1 MSLCNE
7 LLRTVSA
14 GEGDAN
20 VCLGGGVFKVSGVV
34 AFSKVGVVAL
44 GGGVLR
50 SGASGASGALGRTLF
65 KVAGALALCNCGAAA
80 GLALGGGGAAAA
92 AAALFGT
99 GLLASVALLDASA
112 CGGIAFGGGAG
123 FAFPPAGG
131 TGQLFGTTT
140 GGGDTCTGVAFA
152 LVDGDEDSATC
163 APTFRLAAVAFA
175 LARMAC
181 TKSMLGVGAGAGG
194 AFTALGGMRNP
205 ARITADKHEK
215 LGNTWNDNI

>member
-1 MSLCNE
+1 M
-7 LLRTVSA
+7 
-14 GEGDAN
+14 
-20 VCLGGGVFKVSGVV
+20 
-34 AFSKVGVVAL
+34 
-44 GGGVLR
+44 
-50 SGASGASGALGRTLF
+50 LGRRGVQGLW
-65 KVAGALALCNCGAAA
+65 CGCFLQSRCRSFGRR
-80 GLALGGGGAAAA
+80 GLEIWGIRCFRRFGQNIVQGRWGTCAVQLRCCSWLGTWGGGAAAA

-131 TGQLFGTTT
+131 TVGQLFGTTT